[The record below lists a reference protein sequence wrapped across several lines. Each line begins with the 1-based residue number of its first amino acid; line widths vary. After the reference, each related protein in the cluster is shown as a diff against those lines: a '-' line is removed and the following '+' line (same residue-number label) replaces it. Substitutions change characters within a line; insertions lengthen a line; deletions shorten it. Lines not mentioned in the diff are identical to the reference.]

1 MGFIDKHKISKEGC
15 NEKVFGGDGNHV
27 LIRARN
33 TLKCVCGGPYS
44 GHGHKGRKDAVEEIN
59 CMLLEIKQ
67 ALEYS
72 IDGCQCNGTEKCRYC
87 SNTKDVLRKYFII

>member
-1 MGFIDKHKISKEGC
+1 MKITKVSPILRNINEIFDK
-15 NEKVFGGDGNHV
+15 
-27 LIRARN
+27 
-33 TLKCVCGGPYS
+33 Y
-44 GHGHKGRKDAVEEIN
+44 GHKGRKDAVEEIN